1 MTDGVASVLSRPA
14 RAPVVGVEVRRTPI
28 GGRLDDFLNVVDRI
42 YRGDPNYIRPLDLD
56 LKRRLSRSNPF
67 FDHADGIVFTA
78 HRNGVCVGRCTAQI
92 DRVHL
97 SRYDDRT
104 GFFGFFDTVEDEDVA
119 RALLDAASEWVGSR
133 GMKRIRGPLSLN
145 MYDESG
151 CLVEGFDTPPMI
163 MTPHHRPYQGGLIER
178 AGFDKVK
185 DLYAWRYTV
194 GEVPS
199 RARKAHDEIAALPEV
214 RARHVNMKRFDE
226 DVRTILDVFDDAWSD
241 NWGHVTPSEREAAR
255 MADELRLVVIPELTY
270 IAEIDGEPAAIALAL
285 PNVNE
290 LIRDFEGKLLPWG
303 LPKLLYRLKVRG
315 PKTARLM
322 MLGIRKKYRNVR
334 KYAGLSTYL
343 YVKMNEAG
351 RRTGVSWGEL
361 SWTLEDNGPV
371 NVAIKFMGGKVY
383 KRFRLYEREV

>member
-151 CLVEGFDTPPMI
+151 
-163 MTPHHRPYQGGLIER
+163 
-178 AGFDKVK
+178 
-185 DLYAWRYTV
+185 
-194 GEVPS
+194 
-199 RARKAHDEIAALPEV
+199 
-214 RARHVNMKRFDE
+214 
-226 DVRTILDVFDDAWSD
+226 
-241 NWGHVTPSEREAAR
+241 
-255 MADELRLVVIPELTY
+255 
-270 IAEIDGEPAAIALAL
+270 
-285 PNVNE
+285 
-290 LIRDFEGKLLPWG
+290 
-303 LPKLLYRLKVRG
+303 
-315 PKTARLM
+315 
-322 MLGIRKKYRNVR
+322 
-334 KYAGLSTYL
+334 
-343 YVKMNEAG
+343 
-351 RRTGVSWGEL
+351 
-361 SWTLEDNGPV
+361 
-371 NVAIKFMGGKVY
+371 
-383 KRFRLYEREV
+383 